1 MIAFPF
7 YDYVMTR
14 ETLFEKRF
22 SLVLSLQKLFPPKR
36 IFMRF
41 EIGFLRRCGTLLF
54 PEKKVPKP
62 LS

>member
-1 MIAFPF
+1 
-7 YDYVMTR
+7 MTR
-14 ETLFEKRF
+14 ETLFKKRF

-54 PEKKVPKP
+54 PEKKGSAV
-62 LS
+62 SS

>member
-1 MIAFPF
+1 
-7 YDYVMTR
+7 MTR

-41 EIGFLRRCGTLLF
+41 EIGFLGGLEPSF
-54 PEKKVPKP
+54 SEKKVPKS